1 MFGKL
6 SKEQLEKLAL
16 YTAGINSILVE
27 ALLASPSPESEDGE
41 GERNVEVEIFIVE
54 KDKEPKSQK

>member
-1 MFGKL
+1 MSSKF

-16 YTAGINSILVE
+16 YTAGINAILAE
-27 ALLASPSPESEDGE
+27 ALLAPPSEDGDE
-41 GERNVEVEIFIVE
+41 ERDVEVEIFIVE

>member
-1 MFGKL
+1 MSSKF

-16 YTAGINSILVE
+16 YTAGINAILAE
-27 ALLASPSPESEDGE
+27 ALLAPPSEDE
-41 GERNVEVEIFIVE
+41 DEERDVEVEIFIVE